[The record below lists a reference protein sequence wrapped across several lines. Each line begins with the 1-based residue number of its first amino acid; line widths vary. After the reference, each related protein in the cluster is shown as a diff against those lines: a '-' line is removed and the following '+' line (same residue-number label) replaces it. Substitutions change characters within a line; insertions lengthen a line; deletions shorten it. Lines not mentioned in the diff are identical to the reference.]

1 VLLQTLKD
9 EVRKIEK
16 GKKEEK
22 REEKDKKDD
31 KDFLYLRH
39 TLLKYLEQPEIRV
52 HTTFVSFFLPSLE
65 FIPIL
70 ITSSHNFSKSSEPS

>member
-52 HTTFVSFFLPSLE
+52 RTTFVSSSLE
-65 FIPIL
+65 FIPVL

>member
-1 VLLQTLKD
+1 MLLQTLKD

-52 HTTFVSFFLPSLE
+52 HTTFVSFF
-65 FIPIL
+65 FY
-70 ITSSHNFSKSSEPS
+70 HH